1 VSKFFLIKLANTNG
15 KVQYFT
21 SISECSLNLNI
32 PSKRIKNCLL
42 SGITYKNYTIKF
54 DTIIE

>member
-1 VSKFFLIKLANTNG
+1 MSKFFKIIVEDTNG

-32 PSKRIKNCLL
+32 PSKIIKNCLL
-42 SGITYKNYTIKF
+42 AGIPHKNYTIKF